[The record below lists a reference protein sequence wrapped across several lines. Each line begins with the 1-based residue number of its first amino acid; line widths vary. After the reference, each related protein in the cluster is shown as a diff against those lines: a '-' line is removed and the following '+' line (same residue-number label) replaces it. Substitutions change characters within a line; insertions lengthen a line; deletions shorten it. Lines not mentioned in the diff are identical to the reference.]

1 MLAVIDLI
9 TKVRTGEEAERGL
22 DEVMHGESAY
32 GLDPAM

>member
-9 TKVRTGEEAERGL
+9 TTVRTGEEAERGL
-22 DEVMHGESAY
+22 DEQMHGESAY